1 MKGRYSKGSE
11 EVVIVLAQL
20 EYSSFEEPVEV
31 VLGVGIFVGVKIFY
45 VLHEDHP
52 VDVRK
57 VEGLDEGV
65 DGGVDDNGQVYV
77 EDKLLLGTREEVG
90 QNQC

>member
-1 MKGRYSKGSE
+1 M
-11 EVVIVLAQL
+11 IVLAQL

-77 EDKLLLGTREEVG
+77 
-90 QNQC
+90 